1 MRNIFQHIQTN
12 DFPRIRVG
20 IGSGKKEDLINYVT
34 GGIRKDEKSLL
45 DEALIK
51 SAEAAACIIEKG
63 IDKAM
68 NEYNVRPK
76 KEKKEKT
83 AIGEETKND

>member
-1 MRNIFQHIQTN
+1 MRSILYQIKTE

-20 IGSGKKEDLINYVT
+20 IGSGKKENLIDYVT
-34 GGIRKDEKSLL
+34 GGVSSSEKTLL
-45 DEALIK
+45 EESLIK
-51 SAEAAACIIEKG
+51 AAEGAACIVEKG

-76 KEKKEKT
+76 KEKVT
-83 AIGEETKND
+83 EEGKDD

>member
-1 MRNIFQHIQTN
+1 M
-12 DFPRIRVG
+12 
-20 IGSGKKEDLINYVT
+20 
-34 GGIRKDEKSLL
+34 L